1 MFFPGALQLVQ
12 DLRNQKA
19 IVAIA
24 DRVSTDP
31 RFIRSTLGLE
41 NWPLGQSLRLV
52 AAFLKMLTAMEEHD
66 ADNWIE
72 AAAEILALFNRFPLI
87 IMVEPLVSK
96 HGPS

>member
-1 MFFPGALQLVQ
+1 MYFPGALELVK
-12 DLRNQKA
+12 DLRNQKT

-24 DRVSTDP
+24 DKVSIDP
-31 RFIRSTLGLE
+31 RFIQSTLGLE
-41 NWPLGQSLRLV
+41 NWPLGQGLRLMAV
-52 AAFLKMLTAMEEHD
+52 FLKMVKAMKEHD

-87 IMVEPLVSK
+87 IMVEPQVSK